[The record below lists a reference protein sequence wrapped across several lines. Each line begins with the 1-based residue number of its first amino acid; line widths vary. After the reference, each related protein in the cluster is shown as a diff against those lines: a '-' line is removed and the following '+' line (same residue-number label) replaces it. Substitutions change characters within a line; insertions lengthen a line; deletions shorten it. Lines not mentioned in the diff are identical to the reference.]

1 MEVKT
6 ENKVIKTI
14 LKYLVIAIGTFIYG
28 LGVNFLMRPNG
39 IISGG
44 ITGIAMV
51 INYAFPVIPIG
62 VMIFVINI
70 PIFIVGFKAL
80 GWRFVIGSLVG
91 MLGLSVFIDLIELFS
106 FPLTDNP
113 LLAALFSGVITGFG
127 LGLVFL
133 MGASTGG
140 TDIIVKVVRKKHQH
154 FNLGTLVLILDVII
168 ILIYAVTFK
177 MFEAGMYSLIAIF
190 VESKLIDVVLYGV
203 NYGKVVYILSDKAAE
218 INRAINE
225 KMDGGVTKLYGEGGY
240 SGEKKTVLLVAIKRR
255 QITKL
260 KQIIK
265 QADPKAF
272 VIMTESREVLG
283 EGFQKNEE

>member
-1 MEVKT
+1 MFLKT
-6 ENKVIKTI
+6 NNKAVNTI
-14 LKYLVIAIGTFIYG
+14 FKYLVIAIGTFIYG

-51 INYAFPVIPIG
+51 INYAFPVLPIG
-62 VMIFVINI
+62 VMIFIINI
-70 PIFIVGFKAL
+70 PIFIVGFKVL
-80 GWRFVIGSLVG
+80 GWRFVISSLVG

-113 LLAALFSGVITGFG
+113 LLAALFAGVITGFG

-133 MGASTGG
+133 TGASTGG
-140 TDIIVKVVRKKHQH
+140 TDIIVKVVRRHHQH
-154 FNLGTLVLILDVII
+154 MNLGTLVFILDVVII
-168 ILIYAVTFK
+168 VIYAVTFR

-203 NYGKVVYILSDKAAE
+203 NYGKVVYIISDKADE
-218 INRAINE
+218 INRQINDI
-225 KMDGGVTKLYGEGGY
+225 MDRGVTKLYGEGGY
-240 SGEKKTVLLVAIKRR
+240 SGAKKTVLLVAIKRR
-255 QITKL
+255 QITRL

-265 QADPKAF
+265 EIDPKAF
-272 VIMTESREVLG
+272 VIMSESREVLG

>member
-70 PIFIVGFKAL
+70 PIFIVGFKVL
-80 GWRFVIGSLVG
+80 GWRFLIASLVG
-91 MLGLSVFIDLIELFS
+91 MLGLSVFIDLVELFS

-133 MGASTGG
+133 VGASTGG
-140 TDIIVKVVRKKHQH
+140 TDIIVKVVRQKHQH

-168 ILIYAVTFK
+168 ILIYAVTFR

-203 NYGKVVYILSDKAAE
+203 NYGKVVYIISDKAEE

-225 KMDGGVTKLYGEGGY
+225 EMDRGVTKLYGEGGY

>member
-203 NYGKVVYILSDKAAE
+203 NYGKVVYIISDKAEE

-225 KMDGGVTKLYGEGGY
+225 EMDRGVTKLYGEGGY

>member
-1 MEVKT
+1 MEVKS

-14 LKYLVIAIGTFIYG
+14 LKYVVIALGTFIYG
-28 LGVNFLMRPNG
+28 LAVNYLMRPNG

-51 INYAFPVIPIG
+51 INYAFPVLPIG

-91 MLGLSVFIDLIELFS
+91 MLGLSVFIDLVELFS

-190 VESKLIDVVLYGV
+190 VESKLIDVVLYGI
-203 NYGKVVYILSDKAAE
+203 NYGKVVYIISDKAEE

-225 KMDGGVTKLYGEGGY
+225 EMDRGVTKLYGEGGY

-272 VIMTESREVLG
+272 VIMSESREVLG

>member
-1 MEVKT
+1 MEVKS
-6 ENKVIKTI
+6 ENKVVKTI

-51 INYAFPVIPIG
+51 INYAFPLLPIG

-70 PIFIVGFKAL
+70 PIFIVGFKVL
-80 GWRFVIGSLVG
+80 GWRFVIASLIG

-133 MGASTGG
+133 TGASTGG
-140 TDIIVKVVRKKHQH
+140 TDIIVKVVRQKHQH
-154 FNLGTLVLILDVII
+154 FNLGTLILILDVII
-168 ILIYAVTFK
+168 ILIYAVTFR

-190 VESKLIDVVLYGV
+190 VESKLVDVVLYGV
-203 NYGKVVYILSDKAAE
+203 NYGKVVYIISDKAEE
-218 INRAINE
+218 INKKIGE
-225 KMDGGVTKLYGEGGY
+225 EMDRGVTKLYGEGGY
-240 SGEKKTVLLVAIKRR
+240 SGSKKTVLLVAIKRR

-265 QADPKAF
+265 EADPKAF

>member
-6 ENKVIKTI
+6 ENKVLKTI
-14 LKYLVIAIGTFIYG
+14 LKYVVIALGTFIYG

-51 INYAFPVIPIG
+51 INYALPMIPIG

-70 PIFIVGFKAL
+70 PIFIVGFKVL
-80 GWRFVIGSLVG
+80 GWRFLLASLVG

-133 MGASTGG
+133 VGASTGG
-140 TDIIVKVVRKKHQH
+140 TDIIVKVVRQKHQH

-168 ILIYAVTFK
+168 ILIYAVTFR

-190 VESKLIDVVLYGV
+190 IESKLIDVVLYGV
-203 NYGKVVYILSDKAAE
+203 NYGKVVYIISDKAEE
-218 INRAINE
+218 INKAINE
-225 KMDGGVTKLYGEGGY
+225 EMDRGVTKLYGEGGY

-265 QADPKAF
+265 KADPKAF

>member
-140 TDIIVKVVRKKHQH
+140 TDIIVKVVRQKHQH

-203 NYGKVVYILSDKAAE
+203 NYGKVVYIISDKAEE

-225 KMDGGVTKLYGEGGY
+225 EMDRGVTKLYGEGGY

>member
-1 MEVKT
+1 MLLKSK
-6 ENKVIKTI
+6 NKVVNTI
-14 LKYLVIAIGTFIYG
+14 FKYLVIAVGTFIYG
-28 LGVNFLMRPNG
+28 LAVNFLMRPNG

-51 INYAFPVIPIG
+51 INRAFPILPIG

-70 PIFIVGFKAL
+70 PIFIVGFKVL

-113 LLAALFSGVITGFG
+113 LLAALFAGVINGFG

-140 TDIIVKVVRKKHQH
+140 TDIIVKVVRHKHQH

-168 ILIYAVTFK
+168 ILIYSVTFR

-190 VESKLIDVVLYGV
+190 VESKLIDVVLYGI
-203 NYGKVVYILSDKAAE
+203 NYGKVVYIISDKADE
-218 INRAINE
+218 INQQINSI
-225 KMDGGVTKLYGEGGY
+225 MDRGVTKLYGEGGY
-240 SGEKKTVLLVAIKRR
+240 SGVKKTVLLVAIKRN
-255 QITKL
+255 QITML
-260 KQIIK
+260 KKIIK
-265 QADPKAF
+265 EIDPGAF

>member
-1 MEVKT
+1 
-6 ENKVIKTI
+6 
-14 LKYLVIAIGTFIYG
+14 LVIAIGTFIYG

-51 INYAFPVIPIG
+51 INYALPVIPIG

-70 PIFIVGFKAL
+70 PIFIVGFKVL
-80 GWRFVIGSLVG
+80 GWRFLLASLVG

-133 MGASTGG
+133 VGASTGG
-140 TDIIVKVVRKKHQH
+140 TDIIVKVVRQKHQH

-168 ILIYAVTFK
+168 ILIYAVTFR

-190 VESKLIDVVLYGV
+190 IESKLIDVVLYGV
-203 NYGKVVYILSDKAAE
+203 NYGKVVYIISDKAEE
-218 INRAINE
+218 INKAINE
-225 KMDGGVTKLYGEGGY
+225 EMDRGVTKLYGEGGY

-265 QADPKAF
+265 KADPKAF

>member
-1 MEVKT
+1 MEVKS

-14 LKYLVIAIGTFIYG
+14 LKYVVIALGTFIYG
-28 LGVNFLMRPNG
+28 LAVNFLMRPNG

-51 INYAFPVIPIG
+51 INYAFPVLPIG

-91 MLGLSVFIDLIELFS
+91 MLGLSVFIDLVELFS

-190 VESKLIDVVLYGV
+190 VESKLIDVVLYGI
-203 NYGKVVYILSDKAAE
+203 NYGKVVYIISDKAEE

-225 KMDGGVTKLYGEGGY
+225 EMDRGVTKLYGEGGY

-272 VIMTESREVLG
+272 VIMSESREVLG

>member
-1 MEVKT
+1 M
-6 ENKVIKTI
+6 
-14 LKYLVIAIGTFIYG
+14 
-28 LGVNFLMRPNG
+28 
-39 IISGG
+39 
-44 ITGIAMV
+44 
-51 INYAFPVIPIG
+51 
-62 VMIFVINI
+62 
-70 PIFIVGFKAL
+70 
-80 GWRFVIGSLVG
+80 
-91 MLGLSVFIDLIELFS
+91 
-106 FPLTDNP
+106 
-113 LLAALFSGVITGFG
+113 LAALFSGVITGFG

-190 VESKLIDVVLYGV
+190 VESKLIDVVLYGI
-203 NYGKVVYILSDKAAE
+203 NYGKVVYIISDKAEE

-225 KMDGGVTKLYGEGGY
+225 EMDRGVTKLYGEGGY

-272 VIMTESREVLG
+272 VIMSESREVLG

>member
-1 MEVKT
+1 MEMKS

-14 LKYLVIAIGTFIYG
+14 LKYVVIALGTFIYG
-28 LGVNFLMRPNG
+28 LAVNFLMRPNG

-51 INYAFPVIPIG
+51 INYAFPVLPIG

-91 MLGLSVFIDLIELFS
+91 MLGLSVFIDLVELFS

-190 VESKLIDVVLYGV
+190 VESKLIDVVLYGI
-203 NYGKVVYILSDKAAE
+203 NYGKVVYIISDKAEE

-225 KMDGGVTKLYGEGGY
+225 EMDRGVTKLYGEGGY

-272 VIMTESREVLG
+272 VIMSESREVLG

>member
-6 ENKVIKTI
+6 ENKVLKTI
-14 LKYLVIAIGTFIYG
+14 LKYVVIALGTFIYG

-51 INYAFPVIPIG
+51 INYALPVIPIG

-70 PIFIVGFKAL
+70 PIFIVGFKVL
-80 GWRFVIGSLVG
+80 GWRFLLASLVG

-133 MGASTGG
+133 VGASTGG
-140 TDIIVKVVRKKHQH
+140 TDIIVKVVRQKHQH

-168 ILIYAVTFK
+168 ILIYAVTFR

-190 VESKLIDVVLYGV
+190 IESKLIDVVLYGV
-203 NYGKVVYILSDKAAE
+203 NYGKVVYIISDKAEE
-218 INRAINE
+218 INKAINE
-225 KMDGGVTKLYGEGGY
+225 EMDRGVTKLYGEGGY

-265 QADPKAF
+265 KADPKAF